1 MRIAI
6 SNGREAGEI
15 RLTLPERFDFSLH
28 REFRQLYEQEPAGGT
43 RYVVDLRDTQYVDSA
58 GLGMLLQLWEHAGRK
73 ADRVR
78 LVNAQPTVRD
88 ILQIANFQQL
98 MQVG

>member
-1 MRIAI
+1 MAIAT
-6 SNGREAGEI
+6 SNTREPGEI

-28 REFRQLYEQEPAGGT
+28 REFRRLYEEGEAGVT
-43 RYVVDLRDTQYVDSA
+43 RYVIDLRETQYVDSA

-78 LVNAQPTVRD
+78 LINAQQGVRD

-98 MQVG
+98 MQVA

>member
-1 MRIAI
+1 MAIAT
-6 SNGREAGEI
+6 SNTREAGEI

-28 REFRQLYEQEPAGGT
+28 REFRRLYEEGQPGVT
-43 RYVVDLRDTQYVDSA
+43 RYVVDLRETQYVDSA

-73 ADRVR
+73 PDRVR
-78 LVNAQPTVRD
+78 LINAQPGVRD

-98 MQVG
+98 MQVA